1 MNKAL
6 TSIILFISS
15 TGSAATAPDLPA
27 FAKVTEAVYRGGR
40 PTEQGL
46 HALKDLGIKTDIDLQ
61 GGDLAFSDPYVL
73 EFMRWWEPGE
83 TAENIASEKNLVENV
98 LQFNFIPAPLSS
110 LLPVTTEEDSQIDG
124 ILNILN
130 DPLAQP
136 VFIHCE
142 HGKDRTGLIIALYQ
156 VKFQNK
162 SIADAYAEWAKS
174 GHSGVGAYFTSE
186 LDKYYYRKAKQI
198 VGL

>member
-1 MNKAL
+1 MNKSFIA
-6 TSIILFISS
+6 IIVFISS
-15 TGSAATAPDLPA
+15 PGFAGTPTDIPA
-27 FAKVTEAVYRGGR
+27 FTKVTEAIYRGGR

-46 HALKDLGIKTDIDLQ
+46 HTLKDLGIKTDVDLQ
-61 GGDLAFSDPYVL
+61 GGDLSFADPYIL

-83 TAENIASEKNLVENV
+83 TAENIALEKNLVEN
-98 LQFNFIPAPLSS
+98 LQFNFVPAPLSS
-110 LLPVTTEEDSQIDG
+110 LLPVTIEEDSQIDG

-130 DPLAQP
+130 DPSAQP

-156 VKFQNK
+156 VKFHNK

-174 GHSGVGAYFTSE
+174 GHSGVGAYFTGE

-198 VGL
+198 IGL